1 MPIPLAVGLGIT
13 GISALAGLLGN
24 RKKTTTQTQDST
36 TTQSGTQSMD
46 SYETPMLSGDAM
58 TGYSQGINA
67 LLNRLRSSTDLAGFK
82 ASGVRDIGR
91 QQQIQQRM
99 LERNLA
105 ARGLNNS
112 PAAAAIEARSADASS
127 GRMLD
132 FLGSLPLLQRQ
143 LESEDAGNLIRAASS
158 IPVGRHSQSTATS
171 SGTSRTQGT
180 ATNTD
185 PGNMLGGLF
194 SGLGQ
199 GIASTF
205 GYNAALSDAMK
216 RYGLASPGSNDL
228 AEYGATGGRR

>member
-1 MPIPLAVGLGIT
+1 MPIPLAVSLGIT

-24 RKKTTTQTQDST
+24 RKKTATQTQDST

-67 LLNRLRSSTDLAGFK
+67 LLNRLRSSTDLTGYK
-82 ASGVRDIGR
+82 ASGIRDIGR
-91 QQQIQQRM
+91 QSQIQQRM

-112 PAAAAIEARSADASS
+112 PAAAAIEARSADATS
-127 GRMLD
+127 GKMLD

-143 LESEDAGNLIRAASS
+143 LESEDANNLIRAASS
-158 IPVGRHSQSTATS
+158 IPVGRHLQSTATS
-171 SGTSRTQGT
+171 SGTSNTKGTMTSTQPS
-180 ATNTD
+180 D
-185 PGNMLGGLF
+185 MLGGLF

-205 GYNAALSDAMK
+205 GYNAALQDAMK
-216 RYGLASPGSNDL
+216 RYGLGGTPGN
-228 AEYGATGGRR
+228 GGMRP